1 LKLHEGTLPEAAS
14 AVQGFRA
21 ARKTQPGSAQDRID
35 RVQSSAAIWFV
46 RHGQTD
52 WNAQRRLQGQRDID
66 LNATGLSQ
74 AVEAASRLRAVAGGE
89 LAQASFVSSPLIRTR
104 RTMEALRGA
113 LGLPEAE
120 YRADDR
126 LKEICFGTWE
136 GSTWAEIRRW
146 DPSGA
151 AARDRDRWN
160 YRPKGQGAESYAM
173 LTERVAA
180 LLQELAGPTVL
191 VAHGG
196 VARAALV
203 ALGHLD
209 TYAAPRLGIRQGNI
223 LVIEPGGWRWA

>member
-1 LKLHEGTLPEAAS
+1 VKPRS
-14 AVQGFRA
+14 
-21 ARKTQPGSAQDRID
+21 
-35 RVQSSAAIWFV
+35 AIWFV

-52 WNAQRRLQGQRDID
+52 WNAQKRLQGQRDID
-66 LNATGLSQ
+66 LNATGRVQ
-74 AVEAASRLRAVAGGE
+74 AAEAAARLRAVAGLG
-89 LAQASFVSSPLIRTR
+89 LAEAAFVASPLLRTR
-104 RTMEALRGA
+104 QTMEVLRA
-113 LGLPEAE
+113 SLDLPVDE
-120 YRADDR
+120 YRTDPR
-126 LKEICFGTWE
+126 LMEIGFGAWE

-173 LTERVAA
+173 LAERVGAM
-180 LLQELAGPTVL
+180 LSEFDGPAVI

-203 ALGHLD
+203 ALGQLD
-209 TYAAPRLGIRQGNI
+209 SYAAVRLGIRQGKI